1 MRGLN
6 CCLPCF
12 TYRYSRFA
20 RFANT
25 PSDRDAIALERR
37 CLKMHNLMREMIK
50 VTILMSTKCLW
61 TAAFIALTTQTETL
75 PACLAIAAPPI
86 TGLKSCETH

>member
-12 TYRYSRFA
+12 TYRYLRFA

-25 PSDRDAIALERR
+25 PSDKDTIALERIS
-37 CLKMHNLMREMIK
+37 LKMHNSMCEMMK
-50 VTILMSTKCLW
+50 VTTLMSSKSLC

-75 PACLAIAAPPI
+75 PACLAIAAPAI
-86 TGLKSCETH
+86 TGLKSCKTK